1 MLTLIEGIKLLSM
14 GSSKEIINDTN
25 IYIQDDKIVHIGD
38 LKREMNPDRI
48 IDGKDKLAMPG
59 LINAH
64 THISMSLMR
73 NFADDLPL
81 QEWLTQKIWPVE
93 SHLTAEDV
101 YWGAMLSIVEMIQ
114 SGTTCFA
121 DMYFFMDEVGKAIEE
136 SGIRGMISRGITEED
151 DEEKNEEKIKD
162 TRNLYNSWN
171 GKADGRIKVFVAP
184 HAPYTCGV
192 GFLEKAL
199 NLAKELNTAIHIHL
213 SETKREVDDSLRI
226 YGKSPIKHVYDIGLF
241 DVPTLA
247 AHCVHVSPEDIEI
260 LKEKNVNVV
269 NNPGSNLKLASGF
282 APVVDM
288 LKAGVNVALGTD
300 GSSSNNNLNMFEE
313 INLAAIINKGI
324 TGIATAVPAIKA
336 VEMATVNGAKSL
348 LWENEIGTIEAGK
361 KADIILIDMNKPHL
375 YPMHDIISSLAYTV
389 QGSDVDTVIVNGKV
403 IMEKREM
410 KTMDVEKI
418 KYNAEKSAES
428 LIRR

>member
-1 MLTLIEGIKLLSM
+1 
-14 GSSKEIINDTN
+14 
-25 IYIQDDKIVHIGD
+25 
-38 LKREMNPDRI
+38 MNPDRI
-48 IDGKDKLAMPG
+48 IDGKNKLAMPG

-93 SHLTAEDV
+93 AHLTAEDV

-192 GFLEKAL
+192 GFW
-199 NLAKELNTAIHIHL
+199 
-213 SETKREVDDSLRI
+213 R
-226 YGKSPIKHVYDIGLF
+226 
-241 DVPTLA
+241 
-247 AHCVHVSPEDIEI
+247 
-260 LKEKNVNVV
+260 
-269 NNPGSNLKLASGF
+269 
-282 APVVDM
+282 
-288 LKAGVNVALGTD
+288 
-300 GSSSNNNLNMFEE
+300 
-313 INLAAIINKGI
+313 
-324 TGIATAVPAIKA
+324 
-336 VEMATVNGAKSL
+336 
-348 LWENEIGTIEAGK
+348 
-361 KADIILIDMNKPHL
+361 KP
-375 YPMHDIISSLAYTV
+375 
-389 QGSDVDTVIVNGKV
+389 
-403 IMEKREM
+403 
-410 KTMDVEKI
+410 
-418 KYNAEKSAES
+418 
-428 LIRR
+428 